1 MANIDENKPAAS
13 SAAPVQNKAAAVP
26 GSALDEKQ
34 AEAGVTLGKAASA
47 KRPAVDT
54 SAKPEEEKKST
65 MDIEEIDPRELLD
78 VITRIRH
85 DEWRLIQICATKVA
99 DNTYEILYTFGRAY
113 DWKNIRITVHGEDK
127 VSSITSIYE
136 VAYLYENE
144 IHDLFGIEIDMMN
157 YDFGGKLF
165 RTGMPT
171 PFK

>member
-1 MANIDENKPAAS
+1 MANTENENKKPAV
-13 SAAPVQNKAAAVP
+13 SAI
-26 GSALDEKQ
+26 DEKQ
-34 AEAGVTLGKAASA
+34 AEAGVTLGKAASVP
-47 KRPAVDT
+47 KPAIDT
-54 SAKPEEEKKST
+54 SAKPEEEKKP
-65 MDIEEIDPRELLD
+65 MEVEEINPSELLD
-78 VITRIRH
+78 VVTRIHH

-99 DNTYEILYTFGRAY
+99 DDTYEILYTFGRAY

-165 RTGMPT
+165 RTGVPT

>member
-1 MANIDENKPAAS
+1 MADIDETKRTAAAQDSGNVQQKASAS
-13 SAAPVQNKAAAVP
+13 S
-26 GSALDEKQ
+26 LDEKQ
-34 AEAGVTLGKAASA
+34 AEAGVTLGKAASTP
-47 KRPAVDT
+47 KPKVDT
-54 SAKPEEEKKST
+54 SARPEDEKKST
-65 MDIEEIDPRELLD
+65 MNIEEIDSRELLD
-78 VITRIRH
+78 VVTRIRH

-127 VSSITSIYE
+127 ISSITSIYE